1 MRTRDI
7 TSKKQRAFTL
17 VEMLIV
23 AIIISVLAGLFALS
37 IYRPVEKAK
46 EVECQGERRQI
57 ATAFIQEYD
66 LGEEFSSTLMKV
78 ISNDSLNVENLH
90 IGSEEATCE
99 GLCKSGG
106 IYKITPYGGMHI
118 KVTCSVHGEQ
128 PLPPPGPT
136 EGHYVYNTN
145 GQVAIADENY
155 WETIDDFN
163 AFYKSNNEQPRTFP
177 IGTVIYVDGVCYIAM
192 NNITITP
199 NQWNTWSQY
208 FNDGAF
214 MKIKSPEEQS
224 TPVDWNTAV
233 SNGSAT
239 YPRGS
244 ICYYNGSYYV
254 AKYNVQISTNPY
266 WKTDPVNNS
275 DPNAW
280 VKL

>member
-1 MRTRDI
+1 MRTQDI
-7 TSKKQRAFTL
+7 TLKKQRAFTL

-23 AIIISVLAGLFALS
+23 VIIISVLAGLFALS

-57 ATAFIQEYD
+57 ATAFAQEYD
-66 LGEEFSSTLMKV
+66 LGEGFSSTLTEV
-78 ISNDSLNVENLH
+78 ISNYPLDVKNLH
-90 IGSEEATCE
+90 ITSEEATCE

-106 IYKITPYGGMHI
+106 IYKITPYGVMHI

-128 PLPPPGPT
+128 ALPPSGPN

-145 GQVAIADENY
+145 GQVQIADENY
-155 WETIDDFN
+155 WETMDDFN
-163 AFYKSNNEQPRTFP
+163 DFYKSDNEQPRTFP
-177 IGTVIYVDGVCYIAM
+177 MGTVIYVDGACYIAM
-192 NNITITP
+192 NNITIKP
-199 NQWNTWSQY
+199 YQWNTWSQY
-208 FNDGAF
+208 FNDGVF

-233 SNGSAT
+233 SNGSTT

-254 AKYNVQISTNPY
+254 ANYNVTISSNPD
-266 WKTDPVNNS
+266 WKTDPVNN
-275 DPNAW
+275 PGAW
-280 VKL
+280 AKL